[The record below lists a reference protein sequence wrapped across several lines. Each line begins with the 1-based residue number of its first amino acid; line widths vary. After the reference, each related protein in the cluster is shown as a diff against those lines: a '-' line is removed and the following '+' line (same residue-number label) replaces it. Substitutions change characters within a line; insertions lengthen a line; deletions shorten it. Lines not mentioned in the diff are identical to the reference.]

1 MDSESKMWD
10 RLYVLLAKD
19 DDRQTVYG
27 YSLDRF
33 GKATKPYLFR
43 WYMHDGLLES
53 IRNQYG
59 PGEYR
64 LLIREGRTMVFSGVI
79 GLAAPLKL

>member
-10 RLYVLLAKD
+10 RLFQLLAKD

-27 YSLDRF
+27 YRLDRF
-33 GKATKPYLFR
+33 GKAMKPYLFR
-43 WYMHDGLLES
+43 WYMHDSLLES

-59 PGEYR
+59 SGEYR

>member
-10 RLYVLLAKD
+10 RLFRLLAED

-27 YSLDRF
+27 YRLDRF
-33 GKATKPYLFR
+33 GKAMKPYLFR
-43 WYMHDGLLES
+43 WYMHEDLLE
-53 IRNQYG
+53 IICHQYG

-64 LLIREGRTMVFSGVI
+64 LRIDVPCQVI
-79 GLAAPLKL
+79 CLTASCAKAA

>member
-27 YSLDRF
+27 YRLDRF
-33 GKATKPYLFR
+33 GKAMKPYLFR

>member
-10 RLYVLLAKD
+10 RLFQLLAKD

-27 YSLDRF
+27 YRLDQY
-33 GKATKPYLFR
+33 GKTIKPYLFC
-43 WYMHDGLLES
+43 WYMHADLLEN
-53 IRNQYG
+53 IRDQFG

-64 LLIREGRTMVFSGVI
+64 LLIREGRTMVFSGEI
-79 GLAAPLKL
+79 GLAAPLKH